1 MLRELD
7 FLRNRCDLNRSTR
20 LIPVYRP
27 SLGETEKRYVNEALD
42 STWISS
48 KGPFLD
54 RFEHDF
60 PAYLGAAYGVAV
72 NNGTTSLHLALAAL
86 GLGPG
91 DEVIVPTF
99 TYVAS
104 VNAITYTGA
113 TPVFV
118 DSEPEFWNLDPALIE
133 SLITERT
140 KAIEV
145 VHLYGHPAD
154 MDPILEVA
162 RRHGLAVIEDAA
174 EAHGAQYRGR
184 KVGTLAD
191 AASFSFFGN
200 KVITTGEG
208 GMVVTDDEAF
218 AEKCRHLRGQGVS
231 PTRTYWHDVVGFNYR
246 MTNIAAA
253 IGCAQ
258 LERIDQVIDAKR
270 RIAGWYRE
278 RLENVPGLVFQRE
291 AQWAD
296 AVWWMVSILV
306 DPGVRDELMEFLR
319 TNGVDSRPFFHP
331 AHQLPMYE
339 RPLAYPVAE
348 RLGAS
353 GINLP
358 SFPDLTEAEVDQVC
372 GLVTR
377 FMSDHPRVAGSE

>member
-1 MLRELD
+1 M
-7 FLRNRCDLNRSTR
+7 
-20 LIPVYRP
+20 IPVYRP
-27 SLGETEKRYVNEALD
+27 HLGETEKLYVNEALD

-54 RFEHDF
+54 RFEHGF
-60 PAYLGAAYGVAV
+60 AEWVGASQGIATS
-72 NNGTTSLHLALAAL
+72 NGTTSIHLALAAL
-86 GLGPG
+86 GIGPG

-118 DSEPEFWNLDPALIE
+118 DSEPLYWNLDPEKIE
-133 SLITERT
+133 PLITERT
-140 KAIEV
+140 RAIEV

-154 MDPILEVA
+154 MDRILEVA
-162 RRHGLAVIEDAA
+162 SRHGIAVIEDAA

-184 KVGTLAD
+184 KVGTFGD
-191 AASFSFFGN
+191 ASSFSFFGN

-208 GMVVTDDEAF
+208 GMVVTDDGAL
-218 AEKCRHLRGQGVS
+218 AERCRHLRGQGVS
-231 PTRTYWHDVVGFNYR
+231 PVRTYWHDMVGYNYR

-258 LERIDQVIDAKR
+258 LERIDRVIADKR
-270 RIAGWYRE
+270 RVAGWYRA
-278 RLENVPGLVFQRE
+278 RLEGIPGLEFQRE
-291 AQWAD
+291 APWAD

-306 DPGVRDELMEFLR
+306 GTDVRDALMTFLAE
-319 TNGVDSRPFFHP
+319 NGVESRPFFHP
-331 AHQLPMYE
+331 AHQLPMYQRSE
-339 RPLAYPVAE
+339 RYPVAE
-348 RLGAS
+348 HLGAA

-358 SFPDLTEAEVDQVC
+358 SFPDLSQAEVNLVC
-372 GLVTR
+372 DLIER
-377 FMSDHPRVAGSE
+377 FLSSEKCSGEPE